1 MNEKRVKGVTLTIL
15 TESPVPLSYDQGY
28 GNYTPIKKEQ
38 YREKIH
44 AKTSI
49 ATITYDLRRMLHQ
62 EYGWNL
68 SNIVF
73 GKKGNIYPSIKK
85 NVGCVDENG
94 LETDVFGY
102 LIPLKDKGSISK
114 ASPLRIIPFR
124 SLNPYKGST
133 QLITN
138 RGFLSSEFG
147 RKYYD
152 EKEENEVPRDENF
165 PTSQALAIEETLSDY
180 YVYTITLELDRIGV
194 VEVEDGKLLLP
205 EERKFMSKEL
215 REKAVKDILDAITVF
230 TRNIKH
236 SSVLLKPL
244 AVIGGAFDKVVPFF
258 LDDVDYN
265 ADSGEINLEG
275 VIETIESYSLKESN
289 TILAINDRL
298 KISNKKELNKFN
310 LSKYPVK
317 EIKNL
322 ADRLE
327 IGEDNMWYL
336 KE

>member
-1 MNEKRVKGVTLTIL
+1 M
-15 TESPVPLSYDQGY
+15 
-28 GNYTPIKKEQ
+28 
-38 YREKIH
+38 
-44 AKTSI
+44 
-49 ATITYDLRRMLHQ
+49 
-62 EYGWNL
+62 
-68 SNIVF
+68 
-73 GKKGNIYPSIKK
+73 
-85 NVGCVDENG
+85 
-94 LETDVFGY
+94 
-102 LIPLKDKGSISK
+102 
-114 ASPLRIIPFR
+114 
-124 SLNPYKGST
+124 
-133 QLITN
+133 ITN

-152 EKEENEVPRDENF
+152 EREENEVLRDENF
-165 PTSQALAIEETLSDY
+165 PTTQALAIEETLSDY

-194 VEVEDGKLLLP
+194 VEVEEDGKLLLP

-244 AVIGGAFDKVVPFF
+244 AVMGGAFDKVVPFF
-258 LDDVDYN
+258 WDDVDYN

>member
-1 MNEKRVKGVTLTIL
+1 M
-15 TESPVPLSYDQGY
+15 
-28 GNYTPIKKEQ
+28 
-38 YREKIH
+38 
-44 AKTSI
+44 
-49 ATITYDLRRMLHQ
+49 
-62 EYGWNL
+62 
-68 SNIVF
+68 
-73 GKKGNIYPSIKK
+73 
-85 NVGCVDENG
+85 
-94 LETDVFGY
+94 
-102 LIPLKDKGSISK
+102 
-114 ASPLRIIPFR
+114 
-124 SLNPYKGST
+124 
-133 QLITN
+133 ITN

-152 EKEENEVPRDENF
+152 EKEENEVLRDENF
-165 PTSQALAIEETLSDY
+165 PTTQALAIEETLSDY

-244 AVIGGAFDKVVPFF
+244 AVMGGAFDKVVPFF
-258 LDDVDYN
+258 WDDVDYN

-298 KISNKKELNKFN
+298 KISNKKELN
-310 LSKYPVK
+310 
-317 EIKNL
+317 
-322 ADRLE
+322 
-327 IGEDNMWYL
+327 
-336 KE
+336 

>member
-1 MNEKRVKGVTLTIL
+1 
-15 TESPVPLSYDQGY
+15 
-28 GNYTPIKKEQ
+28 
-38 YREKIH
+38 
-44 AKTSI
+44 
-49 ATITYDLRRMLHQ
+49 
-62 EYGWNL
+62 
-68 SNIVF
+68 
-73 GKKGNIYPSIKK
+73 
-85 NVGCVDENG
+85 DENG

-102 LIPLKDKGSISK
+102 FIPLKDKGSISK

-124 SLNPYKGST
+124 SLNPYRGST

-152 EKEENEVPRDENF
+152 EKEESEVPRDENF
-165 PTSQALAIEETLSDY
+165 PTTQALAIEETLSDY

-258 LDDVDYN
+258 WDDVDYN

>member
-1 MNEKRVKGVTLTIL
+1 
-15 TESPVPLSYDQGY
+15 
-28 GNYTPIKKEQ
+28 
-38 YREKIH
+38 
-44 AKTSI
+44 
-49 ATITYDLRRMLHQ
+49 
-62 EYGWNL
+62 
-68 SNIVF
+68 
-73 GKKGNIYPSIKK
+73 IKK

-124 SLNPYKGST
+124 SLNPYIGST

-165 PTSQALAIEETLSDY
+165 PTTQALAIEETLSDY

-194 VEVEDGKLLLP
+194 VEVEEDGKLLLP

-244 AVIGGAFDKVVPFF
+244 AVMGG
-258 LDDVDYN
+258 
-265 ADSGEINLEG
+265 
-275 VIETIESYSLKESN
+275 
-289 TILAINDRL
+289 
-298 KISNKKELNKFN
+298 
-310 LSKYPVK
+310 
-317 EIKNL
+317 
-322 ADRLE
+322 
-327 IGEDNMWYL
+327 
-336 KE
+336 